1 MRRFLFALT
10 LGLSSVLIS
19 AQPIEAQS
27 IGTFRWRIDPFCNV
41 LTANIS
47 AEGFDSFSVTGWDDN
62 CGASFRDGLYG
73 AFFFNPGFDP
83 ADNNVGGG
91 LTVVSAGGAS
101 RHIDVTINEFTLL
114 GTWSSSDG
122 TSGQLIP
129 Q

>member
-1 MRRFLFALT
+1 VHCRDADST
-10 LGLSSVLIS
+10 TTKDTGGAHVSVLVH
-19 AQPIEAQS
+19 A
-27 IGTFRWRIDPFCNV
+27 D
-41 LTANIS
+41 L
-47 AEGFDSFSVTGWDDN
+47 
-62 CGASFRDGLYG
+62 LYG

-83 ADNNVGGG
+83 ARNNVGGG

-114 GTWSSSDG
+114 GAWSSSDG

>member
-10 LGLSSVLIS
+10 LGLCSVLIS

-27 IGTFRWRIDPFCNV
+27 IGTFRWQILPFCNV

-47 AEGFDSFSVTGWDDN
+47 AEGFDSFSVTGWDDR
-62 CGASFRDGLYG
+62 CGAPSRDALYG

-83 ADNNVGGG
+83 AGNNVGGG
-91 LTVVSAGGAS
+91 LTVVSAGGAV

-114 GTWSSSDG
+114 GTWNDG
-122 TSGQLIP
+122 TSSGDLIP

>member
-10 LGLSSVLIS
+10 FGLCSVLIS

-27 IGTFRWRIDPFCNV
+27 IGTFRWQLSHFCNV

-47 AEGFDSFSVTGWDDN
+47 AEGFESFSVTGWDDR
-62 CGASFRDGLYG
+62 CGAPSRDALYG

-83 ADNNVGGG
+83 AGNNVGGG
-91 LTVVSAGGAS
+91 LTVVSAGGAVQ
-101 RHIDVTINEFTLL
+101 HIDVLINEFTLF